1 MNASTLTGQLHAPIE
16 SGKQSRHLGKSQ
28 FFLQTTVPEL
38 KQIVSIKKITDL
50 IMDISYIYQMLQ
62 IDHTS
67 KYLQTSI

>member
-1 MNASTLTGQLHAPIE
+1 MNASTLTGQLQAPKE

-50 IMDISYIYQMLQ
+50 IMDISFIKP
-62 IDHTS
+62 S
-67 KYLQTSI
+67 REARGPEGPERWER

>member
-1 MNASTLTGQLHAPIE
+1 MNASTLTGQLQALIE

-28 FFLQTTVPEL
+28 FLLQTTVWEL
-38 KQIVSIKKITDL
+38 EQIVQIKKITDL

-67 KYLQTSI
+67 KYFQTSI